1 MQRNKNKKNGRLR
14 DFFLQMAQAEH
25 GGDFFEKEPHC
36 SRSAGAAW
44 STARFCRNGGRLS
57 GCLWCRHGYDDGSPM
72 TGADMG
78 SNILVISFMLPCAE
92 VITAFV
98 DWHRPS
104 SAFFHKRYLKKMV
117 MVSSVKPTARFAI
130 GILVLQIAIKIVKDT
145 EEED

>member
-1 MQRNKNKKNGRLR
+1 
-14 DFFLQMAQAEH
+14 
-25 GGDFFEKEPHC
+25 
-36 SRSAGAAW
+36 
-44 STARFCRNGGRLS
+44 
-57 GCLWCRHGYDDGSPM
+57 M